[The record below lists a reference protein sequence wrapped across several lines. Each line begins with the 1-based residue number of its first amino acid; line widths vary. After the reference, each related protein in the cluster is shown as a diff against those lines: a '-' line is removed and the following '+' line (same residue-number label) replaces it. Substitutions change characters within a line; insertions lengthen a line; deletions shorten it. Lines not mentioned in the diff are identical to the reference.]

1 VTMRSPEGW
10 RGRLALADLR
20 WIWLVVIALSIYGAY
35 VLLWPRY
42 QQTVEALCRQEYAGD
57 RTAADSSRTD
67 GVRPLVQDPKFVDRG
82 VSCGVLRQAG
92 KL

>member
-1 VTMRSPEGW
+1 MRFPEGW

-20 WIWLVVIALSIYGAY
+20 WVWVVLIALTIYGAY

-42 QQTVEALCRQEYAGD
+42 HHAVEAFCRNEYALD
-57 RTAADSSRTD
+57 RTAADSTMTD
-67 GVRPLVQDPKFVDRG
+67 AVRPLVQDPKFVDRA
-82 VSCGVLRQAG
+82 VSCGVLREAG